1 MSQKILNYRYKITRE
16 IGRGGFGIT
25 YLAEDQT
32 NANSLCVV
40 KQLNPYNA
48 EISTAKR
55 LFQREAKT
63 LKELKEAEQ
72 IPDFVEYFEEDSN
85 YYIVQEYIQG
95 KTLDTLIHENWDS
108 ESLSRFLWDVLSV
121 LEKLHKNNIIHR
133 DIKPANLIK
142 SDFNCKIV
150 VIDFG
155 AVKQLNISQ
164 NNANSS
170 QENQVLNQPTATRI
184 ATAEYAPREQKQGK
198 PLLNSDIYAL
208 GMTALQLVTKISPIA
223 IKRNNQDNIV
233 LDRPFN
239 NIDPPLLAILNKM
252 VKNDHKKRYQSASEV
267 LKAIDSRAKE
277 PPTHINLTEPLLSNL
292 NNKTLQPTE
301 PLLSNLNNK
310 TLQPTEP
317 LLSTLNNKTLQPTEP
332 LPSNAHHLNNGKNSS
347 FSSTKLVFNI
357 VEKNTEE
364 KIIYDQD
371 NSNNL
376 SNYHGREDNTL
387 NLLSANL
394 KNKPFLI
401 SLSIIG
407 LIILISEFI
416 APWIRPIYFT
426 HQGNRLLEQKQAE
439 ESLKQF
445 YTVTSLQENSFV
457 GWKGQG
463 DALLTLGRVSGALGA
478 YKKANSLKPNNVEI
492 LNDLGKVYY
501 EQDNHQ
507 AALDALDRATKF
519 NPKFASAWL
528 NKGLNL
534 IALERYEDAL
544 KSLDRAR
551 DLEPQNPYVWRN
563 RGLVLQNLGRPSE
576 SGESYQKALEL
587 GFSATAP

>member
-1 MSQKILNYRYKITRE
+1 MSQKILNHRYRITRE

-55 LFQREAKT
+55 LFQREAET
-63 LKELKEAEQ
+63 LKELKTAEQ

-85 YYIVQEYIQG
+85 YYIVQEYILG
-95 KTLDTLIHENWDS
+95 KTLDTLINENWDS

-142 SDFNCKIV
+142 SDLNSKIV

-164 NNANSS
+164 NNTNSS
-170 QENQVLNQPTATRI
+170 QENQVLNQPTATKI

-223 IKRNNQDNIV
+223 IKRNNQDNII

-267 LKAIDSRAKE
+267 LKAIDSRSKE
-277 PPTHINLTEPLLSNL
+277 PPTHIIHSSQPKFSNF
-292 NNKTLQPTE
+292 NNKPLQPTE
-301 PLLSNLNNK
+301 PL
-310 TLQPTEP
+310 PF
-317 LLSTLNNKTLQPTEP
+317 TLNNKTLQPTELSPSNFNNKPLQPTEP
-332 LPSNAHHLNNGKNSS
+332 LPFTLNNKTLQPTELSPSNFNNKPLQPTEPLPFTLNNKTLQPTELSPSNTHHLTNGKNINSP
-347 FSSTKLVFNI
+347 STKLVFNI
-357 VEKNTEE
+357 VEKNTER
-364 KIIYDQD
+364 KIIHDQD

-376 SNYHGREDNTL
+376 NNYHGRKDNTL
-387 NLLSANL
+387 NFLSTNL

-401 SLSIIG
+401 SLFIIG
-407 LIILISEFI
+407 SIILISEFI
-416 APWIRPIYFT
+416 TPWIRPIYFT
-426 HQGNRLLEQKQAE
+426 
-439 ESLKQF
+439 
-445 YTVTSLQENSFV
+445 
-457 GWKGQG
+457 
-463 DALLTLGRVSGALGA
+463 
-478 YKKANSLKPNNVEI
+478 
-492 LNDLGKVYY
+492 
-501 EQDNHQ
+501 
-507 AALDALDRATKF
+507 
-519 NPKFASAWL
+519 
-528 NKGLNL
+528 
-534 IALERYEDAL
+534 
-544 KSLDRAR
+544 
-551 DLEPQNPYVWRN
+551 
-563 RGLVLQNLGRPSE
+563 
-576 SGESYQKALEL
+576 
-587 GFSATAP
+587 

>member
-1 MSQKILNYRYKITRE
+1 MAQKILNHRYRITRE

-55 LFQREAKT
+55 LFQREAET
-63 LKELKEAEQ
+63 LKELKTAEQ

-95 KTLDTLIHENWDS
+95 KTLDTLINENWDS

-142 SDFNCKIV
+142 SDLNSKIV

-164 NNANSS
+164 NNTKSS
-170 QENQVLNQPTATRI
+170 QENQVLNQPTATKI

-223 IKRNNQDNIV
+223 IKRNNQDNII

-277 PPTHINLTEPLLSNL
+277 PPTHIIHSSQPKFSNF
-292 NNKTLQPTE
+292 NNKP
-301 PLLSNLNNK
+301 
-310 TLQPTEP
+310 
-317 LLSTLNNKTLQPTEP
+317 LQPTEP
-332 LPSNAHHLNNGKNSS
+332 LPFTLNHKTLQPTELSPSNLNHKAPQSTEPFPSNLNHKTLQPTELSPSNTHHLINSKNINSP
-347 FSSTKLVFNI
+347 STKLVFNI
-357 VEKNTEE
+357 VEKNTER
-364 KIIYDQD
+364 KTIHDQD

-376 SNYHGREDNTL
+376 NNYHGRKDNTL
-387 NLLSANL
+387 NFLSPNL

-401 SLSIIG
+401 SLSVIG

-416 APWIRPIYFT
+416 TPWIRPIYFT
-426 HQGNRLLEQKQAE
+426 HQNDRLLERKQAE
-439 ESLKQF
+439 EA
-445 YTVTSLQENSFV
+445 E
-457 GWKGQG
+457 
-463 DALLTLGRVSGALGA
+463 
-478 YKKANSLKPNNVEI
+478 
-492 LNDLGKVYY
+492 
-501 EQDNHQ
+501 
-507 AALDALDRATKF
+507 
-519 NPKFASAWL
+519 
-528 NKGLNL
+528 
-534 IALERYEDAL
+534 
-544 KSLDRAR
+544 
-551 DLEPQNPYVWRN
+551 
-563 RGLVLQNLGRPSE
+563 E
-576 SGESYQKALEL
+576 SVK
-587 GFSATAP
+587 

>member
-1 MSQKILNYRYKITRE
+1 MSQKILNHRYRITRE

-55 LFQREAKT
+55 LFQREAET
-63 LKELKEAEQ
+63 LKELKTAEQ

-85 YYIVQEYIQG
+85 YYIVQEYILG
-95 KTLDTLIHENWDS
+95 KTLDTLINENWDS

-142 SDFNCKIV
+142 SDLNSKIV

-164 NNANSS
+164 NNTNSS
-170 QENQVLNQPTATRI
+170 QENQVLNQPTATKI

-223 IKRNNQDNIV
+223 IKRNNQDNII

-267 LKAIDSRAKE
+267 LKAIDSRSKE
-277 PPTHINLTEPLLSNL
+277 PPTHIIHSSQPKFSNF
-292 NNKTLQPTE
+292 NNKPLQPTE
-301 PLLSNLNNK
+301 PL
-310 TLQPTEP
+310 PF
-317 LLSTLNNKTLQPTEP
+317 TLNNKTLQPTE
-332 LPSNAHHLNNGKNSS
+332 LSPSNTHHLTNGKNINSP
-347 FSSTKLVFNI
+347 STKLVFNI
-357 VEKNTEE
+357 VEKNTER
-364 KIIYDQD
+364 KIIHDQD

-376 SNYHGREDNTL
+376 NNYHGRKDNTL
-387 NLLSANL
+387 NFLSTNL

-401 SLSIIG
+401 SLFIIG
-407 LIILISEFI
+407 SIILISEFI
-416 APWIRPIYFT
+416 TPWIRPIYFT
-426 HQGNRLLEQKQAE
+426 
-439 ESLKQF
+439 
-445 YTVTSLQENSFV
+445 
-457 GWKGQG
+457 
-463 DALLTLGRVSGALGA
+463 
-478 YKKANSLKPNNVEI
+478 
-492 LNDLGKVYY
+492 
-501 EQDNHQ
+501 
-507 AALDALDRATKF
+507 
-519 NPKFASAWL
+519 
-528 NKGLNL
+528 
-534 IALERYEDAL
+534 
-544 KSLDRAR
+544 
-551 DLEPQNPYVWRN
+551 
-563 RGLVLQNLGRPSE
+563 
-576 SGESYQKALEL
+576 
-587 GFSATAP
+587 

>member
-1 MSQKILNYRYKITRE
+1 MSQKILNHRYRITRE

-55 LFQREAKT
+55 LFQREAET
-63 LKELKEAEQ
+63 LKELKTAEQ

-85 YYIVQEYIQG
+85 YYIVQEYILG
-95 KTLDTLIHENWDS
+95 KTLDTLINENWDS

-142 SDFNCKIV
+142 SDLNCKIV
-150 VIDFG
+150 LIDFG

-164 NNANSS
+164 NNTNSS
-170 QENQVLNQPTATRI
+170 QENQVLNQPTATKI

-223 IKRNNQDNIV
+223 IKRNNQDNII

-267 LKAIDSRAKE
+267 LKAIDSRSKE
-277 PPTHINLTEPLLSNL
+277 PPTHIIHSSQPKFSNF
-292 NNKTLQPTE
+292 NNKPLQPTE
-301 PLLSNLNNK
+301 PL
-310 TLQPTEP
+310 PF
-317 LLSTLNNKTLQPTEP
+317 TLNNKTLQPTE
-332 LPSNAHHLNNGKNSS
+332 LSPSNTHHLTNGKNINSP
-347 FSSTKLVFNI
+347 STKLVFNI
-357 VEKNTEE
+357 VEKNTER
-364 KIIYDQD
+364 KIIHDQD

-376 SNYHGREDNTL
+376 NNYHGRKDNTL
-387 NLLSANL
+387 NFLSTNL

-401 SLSIIG
+401 SLFIIG
-407 LIILISEFI
+407 SIILISEFI
-416 APWIRPIYFT
+416 TPWIRPIYFT
-426 HQGNRLLEQKQAE
+426 
-439 ESLKQF
+439 
-445 YTVTSLQENSFV
+445 
-457 GWKGQG
+457 
-463 DALLTLGRVSGALGA
+463 
-478 YKKANSLKPNNVEI
+478 
-492 LNDLGKVYY
+492 
-501 EQDNHQ
+501 
-507 AALDALDRATKF
+507 
-519 NPKFASAWL
+519 
-528 NKGLNL
+528 
-534 IALERYEDAL
+534 
-544 KSLDRAR
+544 
-551 DLEPQNPYVWRN
+551 
-563 RGLVLQNLGRPSE
+563 
-576 SGESYQKALEL
+576 
-587 GFSATAP
+587 